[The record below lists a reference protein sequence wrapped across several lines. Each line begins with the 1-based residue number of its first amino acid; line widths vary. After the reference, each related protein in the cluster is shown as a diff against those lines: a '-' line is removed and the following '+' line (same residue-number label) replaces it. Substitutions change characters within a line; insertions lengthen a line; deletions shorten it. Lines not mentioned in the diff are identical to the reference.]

1 MIKKIRIKKKNK
13 KAWVK
18 MVEVFI
24 SIMLMTASIV
34 MVLNKNVF
42 SGEEMKEVGGQMTH
56 ILRTIQINETL
67 RSEITDYSGEL
78 PVEWESFESSGLS
91 ETQNIITDKTSA
103 NLECE
108 AKLCSLNDDCINNNA
123 PADTN
128 VYSKAA
134 YLSGD
139 LDTYNPRQL
148 KLFCWR
154 KIST

>member
-1 MIKKIRIKKKNK
+1 MRKKNK

-24 SIMLMTASIV
+24 SIMLITASLI

-42 SGEEMKEVGGQMTH
+42 TGEVMKEVDGKMTN

-67 RSEITDYSGEL
+67 RSEIIDSVNLGGL
-78 PVEWESFESSGLS
+78 PVEWENFEGSGLS
-91 ETQNIITDKTSA
+91 ETRAKIIEKTPV

-108 AKLCSLNDDCINNNA
+108 AKLCGLDDDCISDDA
-123 PADTN
+123 PLDTN

-134 YLSGD
+134 YISSD
-139 LDTYNPRQL
+139 LDSYSPRQL

-154 KIST
+154 K